1 MRAGGLPGLCL
12 KIESLCPR
20 YRSGMPLF
28 RAGETSGRGPEE
40 GQPVMEHLDS
50 PPLVHRRRRA
60 GRPSKSE
67 GPRVNYAELDQI
79 LVFGEVREGASGGVS
94 YPSYRELAVR
104 YGVAVSVIGEYARKN
119 KCQARRKKAAARVRA
134 RIAEKRI
141 ELRAEAAVLRSE
153 EHTSEL
159 QSPDHL

>member
-1 MRAGGLPGLCL
+1 
-12 KIESLCPR
+12 
-20 YRSGMPLF
+20 
-28 RAGETSGRGPEE
+28 
-40 GQPVMEHLDS
+40 MEHLDS

-141 ELRAEAAVLRSE
+141 ELRAEAAVLGRDE
-153 EHTSEL
+153 AAPPVVDVL
-159 QSPDHL
+159 RGARQSIMEDTAASGLVAAR